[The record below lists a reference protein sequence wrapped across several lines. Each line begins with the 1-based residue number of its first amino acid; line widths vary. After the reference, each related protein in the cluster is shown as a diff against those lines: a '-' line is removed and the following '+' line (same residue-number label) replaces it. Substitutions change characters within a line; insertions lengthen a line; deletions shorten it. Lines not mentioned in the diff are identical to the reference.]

1 MITSSRQRWVVGG
14 TLVAVAALTA
24 VAVAPTAAS
33 AASEPSLSVG
43 TTALDDSTR
52 TSGDF
57 TVTADAPEGLAV
69 KFKIDGEYL
78 GKDDTAPYTWEI
90 SAGAGVHEIDAR
102 WDGGDTTAEFEVTA
116 AGSAPAAPTVP
127 AAPAPSKPAPASGSG
142 SGSAG
147 TVAVSTAVGLKSALA
162 AAKPGQTI
170 ALADGTYTGK
180 FEATASGTAGAP
192 ITLTGSSAAV
202 LSTGSVGSGYAL
214 HLTGSYWRVSGLTVA
229 TAAKGI
235 VLDGSTHTVIS
246 GVDVGTIGQEGVH
259 FRAGSS
265 DGVIENSRVHNTGVT
280 SPQFGEGVYIGSA
293 KSNWAS
299 VMGSASTPDASDRV
313 TVRGNTISSTP
324 GEGIDVKEGSTGG
337 TITGNRFDN
346 SGYSGLNSADSWI
359 DLKGNDYTVS
369 GNSGARTLRDAIQVH
384 DVLDGWGRGNSISG
398 TTVTGG
404 VPGHE
409 VWVQSAALG
418 TLVACK
424 SSSAA
429 AGLTNLACS

>member
-1 MITSSRQRWVVGG
+1 MITPSRLRFIAGSA
-14 TLVAVAALTA
+14 LLAV
-24 VAVAPTAAS
+24 TAAAVVSIAPS
-33 AASEPSLSVG
+33 AASGAAVASLSVG
-43 TTALDDSTR
+43 SVALDASTR
-52 TSGDF
+52 ASGDF
-57 TVTADAPEGLAV
+57 TVTASAPAGVAV
-69 KFKIDGEYL
+69 KFKIDGSYL
-78 GKDDTAPYTWEI
+78 GKDDTAPYSWPI
-90 SAGAGVHEIDAR
+90 STDAGDHEIEAR
-102 WDGGDTTAEFEVTA
+102 WSGGDTSAEFAVS
-116 AGSAPAAPTVP
+116 AGSAAPTAP
-127 AAPAPSKPAPASGSG
+127 SAPAPAPGAP
-142 SGSAG
+142 G
-147 TVAVSTAVGLKSALA
+147 TVAVSTAAGLKSALA

-180 FEATASGTAGAP
+180 FEAAASGTAGAP

-214 HLTGSYWRVSGLTVA
+214 HLTGSHWRVTGLSVS

-293 KSNWAS
+293 KSNWSS
-299 VMGSASTPDASDRV
+299 VMGSSSTPDASDRV

-324 GEGIDVKEGSTGG
+324 GEGVDAKEGSTGG

-359 DLKGNDYTVS
+359 DLKGNGYTVS
-369 GNSGARTLRDAIQVH
+369 GNSGARTLLDAVQVH
-384 DVLDGWGRGNSISG
+384 EVLDGWGRGNSVSG

-409 VWVQSAALG
+409 VWVQSSALG
-418 TLVACK
+418 TLVGCK
-424 SSSAA
+424 ASSAG
-429 AGLTNLACS
+429 AGLTNVACS

>member
-1 MITSSRQRWVVGG
+1 MITPSRLRWIAGGALLATTAAAVVSI
-14 TLVAVAALTA
+14 
-24 VAVAPTAAS
+24 APTAAS
-33 AASEPSLSVG
+33 GATAASLSVG
-43 TTALDDSTR
+43 SVALDASTR
-52 TSGDF
+52 ASGDF
-57 TVTADAPEGLAV
+57 TVTASAPAGEAV
-69 KFKIDGEYL
+69 KFKIDGTYL
-78 GKDDTAPYTWEI
+78 GKDDSAPYSWPI
-90 SAGAGVHEIDAR
+90 SAAAGDHEIEAR
-102 WDGGDTTAEFEVTA
+102 WSGGDTSAEFTVSA
-116 AGSAPAAPTVP
+116 AGSAPAAPTAPTAPTAP
-127 AAPAPSKPAPASGSG
+127 AAPAAG

-147 TVAVSTAVGLKSALA
+147 TVAVSTAAGLKSALA

-170 ALADGTYTGK
+170 SLADGTYTGK

-214 HLTGSYWRVSGLTVA
+214 HLTGSYWRVSGLSVS

-293 KSNWAS
+293 KSNWSS
-299 VMGSASTPDASDRV
+299 VMGSSSTPDASDRV

-324 GEGIDVKEGSTGG
+324 AEGIDVKEGSAGG
-337 TITGNRFDN
+337 VITGNRFDN

-359 DLKGNDYTVS
+359 DLKGNGYTVS

-409 VWVQSAALG
+409 VWVQSSAFG

-424 SSSAA
+424 GSAA
-429 AGLTNLACS
+429 GAGLTNVACS